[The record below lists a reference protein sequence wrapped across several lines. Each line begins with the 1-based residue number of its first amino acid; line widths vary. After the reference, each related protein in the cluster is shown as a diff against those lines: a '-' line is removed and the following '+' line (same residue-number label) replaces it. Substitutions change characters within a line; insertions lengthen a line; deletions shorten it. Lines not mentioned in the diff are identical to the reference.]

1 MSFTTSDVL
10 AVLAFLLSLFTTWK
24 TIQFNNRQRSLVEGQ
39 EALNKRLL
47 EREDVE
53 AREAK
58 TADIGISVY
67 KVGSSS
73 YRLKVFNKGKSS
85 ARGVTLEFP
94 EGNEWLS
101 ENDMNSKFPL
111 EVMYPHQSVELIA
124 SIHLGSKSKQSIV
137 VKWDDDYRAGNSKT
151 LYPTL

>member
-10 AVLAFLLSLFTTWK
+10 ASLAFLLSLFTTWK
-24 TIQFNNRQRSLVEGQ
+24 TIQFNNRQRSLIEGQ

-85 ARGVTLEFP
+85 ARGVTLGFP
-94 EGNEWLS
+94 EGNEWLL
-101 ENDMNSKFPL
+101 EDDMNSKFPL
-111 EVMYPHQSVELIA
+111 EVMYPHQGVELIA
-124 SIHLGSKSKQSIV
+124 SIHMGSKSKHPIL

-151 LYPTL
+151 LYATL